1 MADSLR
7 GGKETEPGRILKNIT
22 LTGKHTHC
30 VTHPGL

>member
-1 MADSLR
+1 MADSLS
-7 GGKETEPGRILKNIT
+7 GGKETELGRILKNIT